1 MKSFLGINCFCKEQ
15 ERLMWAF
22 AGCVTSPGRD
32 TSLLK
37 VVKTHLFSRVNNR
50 PNGCSS
56 WGEVGH
62 SKWTR
67 LDEAERT
74 LSLWHAQSFILQVDY
89 LQNQWPLTGLWEIE
103 VSWIWIVP
111 VWSSAA
117 CTHHLLPVIGIE
129 VHLISISAANILK
142 IGLCGDVLH
151 VLTPEPRG
159 GVDCFIFNSRPT
171 FHS

>member
-1 MKSFLGINCFCKEQ
+1 
-15 ERLMWAF
+15 MW
-22 AGCVTSPGRD
+22 
-32 TSLLK
+32 LLLAVIHHCWK
-37 VVKTHLFSRVNNR
+37 WLKLTLFFWVNNR

-74 LSLWHAQSFILQVDY
+74 LCLWHAQSFILQVDY

-103 VSWIWIVP
+103 VSWIFP
-111 VWSSAA
+111 VRPSAA
-117 CTHHLLPVIGIE
+117 CTHLLLPVIGIE
-129 VHLISISAANILK
+129 VHFICISAANILK
-142 IGLCGDVLH
+142 MDSGDVLH